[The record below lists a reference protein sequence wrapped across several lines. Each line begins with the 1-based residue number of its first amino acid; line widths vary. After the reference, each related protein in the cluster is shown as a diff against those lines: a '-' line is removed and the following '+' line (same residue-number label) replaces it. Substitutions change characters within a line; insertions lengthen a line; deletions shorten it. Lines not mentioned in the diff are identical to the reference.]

1 MDIDEFIGCKIEK
14 DGDWF
19 LLLQP
24 DLIKKLME
32 KLGDEVMKS
41 KDYKTLDRP
50 GMHLMR
56 PLSEEEKLI
65 QDKQS
70 QLLIQSW
77 IIASIYWNIQDLT
90 YQTEI
95 YGRRK

>member
-1 MDIDEFIGCKIEK
+1 
-14 DGDWF
+14 
-19 LLLQP
+19 
-24 DLIKKLME
+24 
-32 KLGDEVMKS
+32 
-41 KDYKTLDRP
+41 
-50 GMHLMR
+50 MR

>member
-1 MDIDEFIGCKIEK
+1 
-14 DGDWF
+14 
-19 LLLQP
+19 
-24 DLIKKLME
+24 ME

-77 IIASIYWNIQDLT
+77 IIASIY
-90 YQTEI
+90 
-95 YGRRK
+95 